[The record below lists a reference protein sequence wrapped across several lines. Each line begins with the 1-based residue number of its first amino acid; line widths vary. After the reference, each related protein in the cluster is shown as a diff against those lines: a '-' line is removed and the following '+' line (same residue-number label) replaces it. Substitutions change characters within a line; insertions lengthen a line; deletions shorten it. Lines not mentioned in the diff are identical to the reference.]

1 MCVNKTNVFNCCVS
15 KSGLGIDEKRRE
27 KRTPFFRSGKKKRGR
42 KRGMKGKKGMSKT
55 RWSPGHE

>member
-27 KRTPFFRSGKKKRGR
+27 KRGAFFRSGKKRRGG
-42 KRGMKGKKGMSKT
+42 KRGMKGRRKT
-55 RWSPGHE
+55 RWHG